1 MTEVKGMIFFMDGT
15 KMSLSWP
22 REGQAG
28 NDPMTIATSVKS
40 ALDSDKIMVEVDDT
54 LLVIPTRNIKYFQLS
69 PAPEKLPAGVVRG
82 ARVVE

>member
-22 REGQAG
+22 RQAG
-28 NDPMTIATSVKS
+28 IDPTTIATSVKT
-40 ALDSDKIMVEVDDT
+40 ALDNDKIMVEIDGT
-54 LLVIPTRNIKYFQLS
+54 LLVIPTRNIKYLQLS
-69 PAPEKLPAGVVRG
+69 PAPEKLPAGVVLG